1 MMMIVSKS
9 DDTILGIW
17 LIAIVIDL
25 SQCGDEVGVMVV
37 MNIKSQA
44 KESKRVSAGLSF
56 LKKLSGNC

>member
-37 MNIKSQA
+37 MDIKSQA
-44 KESKRVSAGLSF
+44 KESKRVSAG
-56 LKKLSGNC
+56 